1 MEHLVG
7 FCRAMKT
14 RLNQMTTLGYLG
26 NGKTRLETE
35 LARTGVLEGIRL
47 GHTVY
52 YWLGTLKYWG
62 HVDGMSGTDEQY
74 PICLNMEWNTSIF
87 TNFFLTSLLDYNFC
101 RICHIVKSSNSIMS

>member
-35 LARTGVLEGIRL
+35 LARTGVWRGSAWI
-47 GHTVY
+47 
-52 YWLGTLKYWG
+52 TLYTIGWELSKIG
-62 HVDGMSGTDEQY
+62 RAHV
-74 PICLNMEWNTSIF
+74 
-87 TNFFLTSLLDYNFC
+87 
-101 RICHIVKSSNSIMS
+101 